1 MTAGLVDE
9 AAGARAQENDD
20 KALPVFLAFA
30 GGGAKGLVH
39 VGALKATDR
48 EDVTIC
54 GVSGTSAGAIV
65 ATLRAAGF
73 RADDMVD
80 PVAKTT
86 LLDELVLIDPRLATA
101 PDLFGPG
108 GWLKVAALRRI
119 LRRGIGKVL
128 GLFGLATAALLL
140 FSFFL
145 ASMMDV
151 GFAFLLGFGWIVV
164 IAIVGYRLIL
174 RLAGLS
180 RLDRFKDALGKLLA
194 MKVFPNEPGRVVR
207 MRDFGTAGLLPLK
220 IVGSNLSTRRLMLFS
235 AETTPD
241 VPVAEAVAASISI
254 PLIFEPQ
261 TIDGDVFVDGGL
273 VSNLPAWPFDEERS
287 LDPDTVTLAFE
298 IADDT
303 SPGGKV
309 GRTNWLP
316 AAIRTALFGS
326 GILNLRAVGRF
337 ELIALKTEL
346 DVLDFDL
353 GKEAVFKQVEDAT
366 TAANL
371 ELDRRLFTRPALYQ
385 KACETVVALVGEILD
400 GTPVVRRLPPGK
412 RRVRVSLAMPDE
424 GHTRSLRLRY
434 GAGYGND
441 LDERI
446 LLPMNGSVVGQAWT
460 RREDCFEMAPLPPDL
475 ALPGRANRFR
485 KQQIWQDMQWVL
497 CVPIFREDDGADAD
511 PAFVVSIDS
520 NERPDGNEHIN
531 DFQDILWAVV
541 IDSFDKLLVELK
553 ELG

>member
-1 MTAGLVDE
+1 M
-9 AAGARAQENDD
+9 AAGSLSETSEERAQADD

-39 VGALKATDR
+39 VGALKAADR
-48 EDVTIC
+48 QDVTIC

-73 RADDMVD
+73 SADAMVD

-86 LLDELVLIDPRLATA
+86 LLDELVRIDPRLKTA

-108 GWLKVAALRRI
+108 GWRKVATLRRI
-119 LRRGIGKVL
+119 LHQGTGKVFGAL
-128 GLFGLATAALLL
+128 ALAMGFLLLVSFMVASMAGVGLAVALWVAWLVAL
-140 FSFFL
+140 VIAYRWL
-145 ASMMDV
+145 AS
-151 GFAFLLGFGWIVV
+151 
-164 IAIVGYRLIL
+164 

-180 RLDRFKDALGKLLA
+180 QLDHFKDALGKLLSR
-194 MKVFPNEPGRVVR
+194 KVFPDEPDRVVR
-207 MRDFGTAGLLPLK
+207 MRDFGTTGLLPLK
-220 IVGSNLSTRRLMLFS
+220 IVGSNLSTRRLTLFS

-254 PLIFEPQ
+254 PLVFEPQ
-261 TIDGDVFVDGGL
+261 KIGGEVFVDGGL

-298 IADDT
+298 IADDAP
-303 SPGGKV
+303 PGEEIGH
-309 GRTNWLP
+309 TNWLP

-326 GILNLRAVGRF
+326 GVLNLRAVGRF

-346 DVLDFDL
+346 DVLEFDL

-366 TAANL
+366 TAAKV

-385 KACETVVALVGEILD
+385 KACETVVAVVGDILD
-400 GTPVVRRLPPGK
+400 GTPVVRRLPKGE

-441 LDERI
+441 LDERL
-446 LLPMNGSVVGQAWT
+446 LLPMNGSVVGRAWI
-460 RREDCFEMAPLPPDL
+460 RREECFEMVPLPAEL
-475 ALPGRANRFR
+475 ALPGRVHRFR
-485 KQQIWQDMQWVL
+485 RQQVWQDMQWVL
-497 CVPIFREDDGADAD
+497 CIPIFREDDGLDAD

-520 NERPDGNEHIN
+520 NERPTGDEDIN
-531 DFQDILWAVV
+531 AFQAILWAVV
-541 IDSFDKLLVELK
+541 IDSFDQLLVELK
-553 ELG
+553 KLG